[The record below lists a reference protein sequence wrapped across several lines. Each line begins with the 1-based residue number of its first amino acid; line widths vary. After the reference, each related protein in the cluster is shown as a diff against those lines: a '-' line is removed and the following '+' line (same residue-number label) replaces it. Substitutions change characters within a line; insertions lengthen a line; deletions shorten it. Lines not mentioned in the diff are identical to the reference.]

1 MANNK
6 SKKYNIVDLFA
17 GVGGL
22 SLGFEENGFNLVL
35 ANDNDDEIAKTFI
48 YNHPKTKFHIG
59 DIKELSENK
68 LKEYVG
74 KEKIDVLVGGVPCQ
88 SFSMV
93 GYRTTKKQASKNDP
107 RHYLFREFVRVAKIL
122 KPKIVIIENV
132 AAILSSHGGKIKDEI
147 ILELESLGYKVDYM
161 VLNSADYGVAQLR
174 KRAVF
179 IGNNL
184 GIKNLFPEKTHTPD
198 NYVSI
203 EEVFKN
209 LPKENHEPSKLSGV
223 VLERVKLIKPGQN
236 WKSLPEELQTGSKHS
251 GAYGRLDP
259 KKPSRTLTTRF
270 DTPPGGYVT
279 HPKENRAITVREGA
293 RIQSFP
299 DDFIFL
305 GSKTSQY
312 KQVGNAVAVGMSRAI
327 AKSIKKMLN
336 QKNEKK

>member
-1 MANNK
+1 MKPKNNK
-6 SKKYNIVDLFA
+6 KKYTIVDLFA

-22 SLGFEENGFNLVL
+22 SMGFKDIGFDVVF
-35 ANDNDDEIAKTFI
+35 ANDNDEEASQTFI
-48 YNHPKTKFHIG
+48 YNHPETKFYLGNIKDLDKTK
-59 DIKELSENK
+59 LNK
-68 LKEYVG
+68 YLGSTE
-74 KEKIDVLVGGVPCQ
+74 IDVLVGGVPCQ
-88 SFSMV
+88 SFSMA
-93 GYRTTKKQASKNDP
+93 GYRTTKKEVSLDDP
-107 RHYLFREFVRVAKIL
+107 RHYLFREFIRVAKIL
-122 KPKIVIIENV
+122 KPKVVIIENV
-132 AAILSSHGGKIKDEI
+132 AAILSSHDGKIKDEI
-147 ILELESLGYKVDYM
+147 ISELNSIGYKVDYM
-161 VLNSADYGVAQLR
+161 VLNAADYGVPQLR

-184 GIKNLFPEKTHTPD
+184 GTENVFPDKTHTPN

-203 EEVFKN
+203 EEAFKN
-209 LPKENHEPSKLSGV
+209 LPKENHEPTKLNGV

-236 WKSLPEELQTGSKHS
+236 WKVLPKELQTGSKHS

-299 DDFIFL
+299 DNFIFT

-327 AKSIKKMLN
+327 AKKVKKMLDLN
-336 QKNEKK
+336 I